1 MKHILCG
8 IMLLASTLALAQMG
22 PAQTQPG
29 QQPPS
34 TPPTFPNDKQT
45 PRTMPPDQNA
55 PAPTPEASSADQIEQ
70 QITQQ
75 LNADPKL
82 AGTSLRAEV
91 DEASIV
97 VSGTVNT
104 AEQHDLALEIAR
116 SHAGDRDIVDKI
128 QIKPH
133 SQL

>member
-8 IMLLASTLALAQMG
+8 IVLLTASIALAQMG
-22 PAQTQPG
+22 PAQPQPG

-34 TPPTFPNDKQT
+34 TPPTFPNDRQS

-55 PAPTPEASSADQIEQ
+55 PASEANSAGQIEE

-82 AGTSLRAEV
+82 AGTNLKAEV

-97 VSGTVNT
+97 MSGSVET
-104 AEQHDLALEIAR
+104 AEQHDLAIEIAR
-116 SHAGDRDIVDKI
+116 SHAGDRNVVDKI
-128 QIKPH
+128 KIK
-133 SQL
+133 QQT